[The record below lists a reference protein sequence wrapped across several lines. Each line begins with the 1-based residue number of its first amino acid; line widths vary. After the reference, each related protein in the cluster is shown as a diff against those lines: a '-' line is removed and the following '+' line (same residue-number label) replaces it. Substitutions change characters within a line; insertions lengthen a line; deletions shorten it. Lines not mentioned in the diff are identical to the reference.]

1 MGGFWKWLELKRE
14 AGFGLKIFV
23 SYTGWWLGTFF
34 SPFSWEFHHP
44 NWRTHIFQRGRYTT
58 NQFFWVHVEVY
69 EANSQPWDG
78 LVTEVDS
85 LLRYIIFWS
94 WGLVTWNR
102 SPKAPFGS
110 NLCYPYKLYVRSYG
124 IYQIHILYIYI
135 YTHSFIYIYTWLV
148 SAFLKQTLWD
158 EHPWSK
164 RPAKESG
171 ETNEWYELQMVIPVL
186 LLWKTIVNGW

>member
-23 SYTGWWLGTFF
+23 SYTGWWFGTFF
-34 SPFSWEFHHP
+34 FPFSWEFHHP
-44 NWRTHIFQRGRYTT
+44 NWRTHIFQRGR
-58 NQFFWVHVEVY
+58 WVHVEVY

-135 YTHSFIYIYTWLV
+135 YIYTLLYIYIHDWSVPFWNKLFGTNIHGANGPQKNRVKPTNDTSCRWSFQFY
-148 SAFLKQTLWD
+148 FYEKQ
-158 EHPWSK
+158 
-164 RPAKESG
+164 
-171 ETNEWYELQMVIPVL
+171 
-186 LLWKTIVNGW
+186 

>member
-1 MGGFWKWLELKRE
+1 MVWNFFFFHSVGNFTIPTDEL
-14 AGFGLKIFV
+14 IF
-23 SYTGWWLGTFF
+23 F
-34 SPFSWEFHHP
+34 
-44 NWRTHIFQRGRYTT
+44 RGVGIPPTS
-58 NQFFWVHVEVY
+58 FFWVHVEVY

-135 YTHSFIYIYTWLV
+135 YIYTLLYIYIYIHDWSVPFWNKLFGTNIHGANGPQKNRVKPTNDTSCRW
-148 SAFLKQTLWD
+148 SFQFYFYEKQ
-158 EHPWSK
+158 
-164 RPAKESG
+164 
-171 ETNEWYELQMVIPVL
+171 
-186 LLWKTIVNGW
+186 